1 MKIAD
6 QPEFKSKPRPL
17 TCGPETTLREA
28 AQMMAKAN
36 YGSIVIVSPDDKV
49 LGLLTERDYL
59 NRVVAGSIDPDGTKV
74 GDLMT
79 AEVRVAKASDDL
91 LEWLRIM
98 SNERFR
104 RLPVV
109 DEEGKL
115 VNLVTQ
121 GDFVSYTWPDLINQA
136 KTFVQST
143 AGSNSQLLL
152 IGGGVLFYS
161 LLLVFLLKAV

>member
-6 QPEFKSKPRPL
+6 QPEFKSKPKPL
-17 TCGPETTLREA
+17 TCPPDTFLKDA
-28 AQMMAKAN
+28 AQMMAKSN
-36 YGSIVIVSPDDKV
+36 YGSIVIVSPEDKV
-49 LGLLTERDYL
+49 LGMLTERDFL
-59 NRVVAGSIDPDGTKV
+59 NRVVAEGVDPSATKV
-74 GDLMT
+74 SDMMT
-79 AEVRVAKASDDL
+79 DEVRVARADDDL

-109 DEEGKL
+109 DDGGKL

-136 KTFVQST
+136 KTFVTST
-143 AGSNSQLLL
+143 ASNNRTLLM
-152 IGGGVLFYS
+152 IGAGVLVYT
-161 LLLVFLLKAV
+161 LALILALR